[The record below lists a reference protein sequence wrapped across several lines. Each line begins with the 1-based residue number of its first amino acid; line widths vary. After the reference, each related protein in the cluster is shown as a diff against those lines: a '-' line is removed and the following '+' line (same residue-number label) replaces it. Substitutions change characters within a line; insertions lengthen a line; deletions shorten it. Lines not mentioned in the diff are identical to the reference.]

1 MLALYSIL
9 ASVSGSASL
18 KESRDLRDLADRTLK
33 PANKPNPI
41 GTEHAPVDGKD
52 GIPRAGPW
60 VETSAE
66 RERKK
71 MRISSD
77 EEDVITGSSTS
88 HQKLEELKG
97 EHAIPQ
103 SNEGVMDDKSRS
115 APVEGTRG
123 TEGGIS
129 GKSKSKDSINVE
141 QKRPDGPKEQPPL
154 PLSEKE
160 KLKEVDGHD
169 DSLNVVV
176 PDTPKTLEKPADLPD
191 RPYAIPAPGDPSSPN
206 DNTIPLAEDRLRN
219 HPSATRPDGQ
229 ISNEE
234 EDIVQPLHSLFLAFT
249 MILVSEIGDKTFL
262 VACLMAMRHDR
273 LLVFSAAYG
282 ALVAMTVLSAVLGHA
297 VPTLIPKWLTN
308 FLASGLFLVFG
319 IKMLLEA
326 RNIDPNEGVSE
337 EMKEV
342 EQELEEKE
350 HEALRRSRRRSS
362 VSPYILESGRG
373 GIRKGRSDGRLPSPP
388 DSPISESSSRSGS
401 PSRRPTL
408 QSIAAGVNNLFSL
421 LLSPAW
427 VQTFVMTF
435 LGEWG
440 DRSQIATI
448 AMAAGSDYWWV
459 TAGAL
464 GGHAICT
471 GVAVLGGKAIAGKV
485 SLRTGKSPHDAD
497 QLSWLTKSNSD
508 HGRSHCLSDFWCCIF
523 IRSDI
528 LSHLRSISQIILPLK
543 ALIRA

>member
-1 MLALYSIL
+1 MKIQSRRHLLCAVAFLSFA
-9 ASVSGSASL
+9 ASVTSSPAASPDAAALTEVTDGSSKSGS
-18 KESRDLRDLADRTLK
+18 R
-33 PANKPNPI
+33 PGPI

-52 GIPRAGPW
+52 GIPRTGPW

-71 MRISSD
+71 TKLTQGDD
-77 EEDVITGSSTS
+77 EEEIFSTTDES
-88 HQKLEELKG
+88 FDDSEDPSRPR
-97 EHAIPQ
+97 IPQ

-115 APVEGTRG
+115 GPVEGTRG

-129 GKSKSKDSINVE
+129 EKSKTKDSADVE
-141 QKRPDGPKEQPPL
+141 AKRPDPPKEQPQL
-154 PLSEKE
+154 PNSEME
-160 KLKEVDGHD
+160 KL
-169 DSLNVVV
+169 
-176 PDTPKTLEKPADLPD
+176 TPADEDSVAADKTVIQDNLHKSSDNPKEIPEKSNNLPYTD
-191 RPYAIPAPGDPSSPN
+191 GSSN
-206 DNTIPLAEDRLRN
+206 DKTVPLDDGRLHN
-219 HPSATRPDGQ
+219 HPSAGSLAPPVR
-229 ISNEE
+229 
-234 EDIVQPLHSLFLAFT
+234 EDIVQPMHSLFLAFT
-249 MILVSEIGDKTFL
+249 MILFSEIGDKTFL

-273 LLVFSAAYG
+273 LLVFSAAYA
-282 ALVAMTVLSAVLGHA
+282 ALIAMTVLSAVLGHA
-297 VPTLIPKWLTN
+297 VPTLIPKWLTS
-308 FLASGLFLVFG
+308 FLAAGLFLVFG
-319 IKMLLEA
+319 VKMLLEA
-326 RNIDPNEGVSE
+326 RSISPDEGVSE

-362 VSPYILESGRG
+362 ITPHILESGRG
-373 GIRKGRSDGRLPSPP
+373 GIRKSRSETGRLPSPP
-388 DSPISESSSRSGS
+388 DSPISEASSRSGS
-401 PSRRPTL
+401 PSRSTL
-408 QSIAAGVNNLFSL
+408 KNISAGVNNLFSL

-485 SLRTGKSPHDAD
+485 SLRTGKFFPFSTRPG
-497 QLSWLTKSNSD
+497 LTEVQSRWEVPL
-508 HGRSHCLSDFWCCIF
+508 HFWF
-523 IRSDI
+523 SV
-528 LSHLRSISQIILPLK
+528 LYTF
-543 ALIRA
+543 